1 MKTFGSGKFQYQV
14 VEPFFKRPRRA
25 AFIDGADVA
34 VDKDDNVYLFARSA
48 YAAVMVF
55 DKDGDF
61 LDSWGR
67 MGDDFGAPHGIT
79 VGPDGT
85 VYTAD
90 NQNHTLKVWT
100 KEGKLLLTLGRANQ
114 NAPVQS
120 GIPFNQPTHLS
131 VASNGDL
138 FGSDGY
144 QNSRVH
150 CFDPYGK
157 LKYSFGSHGTGPGQF
172 NCIHSLFIDW
182 TDNDKIYVA
191 DRYNCCVQFFTREG
205 DFLGR
210 WEGLHMPNHV
220 RRGPD
225 GNFYV
230 AELRHRMSIMSPEGE
245 VLARWGDEE
254 DLAIADRPGYD
265 YGVSALALPDSPS
278 RDPTLLSDGRPVSG
292 GVVGGDPGPGRFG
305 APHGIAVDSQ
315 GSIYVAEASE
325 QVMQVDRGQRTFQKF
340 VRVS

>member
-1 MKTFGSGKFQYQV
+1 LTTFGSGKFQYQV

-79 VGPDGT
+79 VGPDGN

-120 GIPFNQPTHLS
+120 GDPFNMPTHLS

-157 LKYSFGSHGTGPGQF
+157 LKFSWGGHGSGQGQF
-172 NCIHSLFIDW
+172 DTIHSVFVDYQ
-182 TDNDKIYVA
+182 DGDKVYAA
-191 DRYNCCVQFFTREG
+191 DRYNNRVQFFTPQGE
-205 DFLGR
+205 FLGE
-210 WEGLHMPNHV
+210 WTGLNLANSV
-220 RRGPD
+220 RRGTD

-230 AELRHRMSIMSPEGE
+230 AELDHRISVLSPEGE
-245 VLARWGDEE
+245 LLARWGDT
-254 DLAIADRPGYD
+254 
-265 YGVSALALPDSPS
+265 GVELDDSNIGSGLPTSPS
-278 RDPTLLSDGRPVSG
+278 RNPMLTGKVTHE
-292 GVVGGDPGPGRFG
+292 PGPGLFC
-305 APHGIAVDSQ
+305 APHGIAVDSE
-315 GSIYVAEASE
+315 GSIYVAEVSE
-325 QVMQVDRGQRTFQKF
+325 SWTGLDRGGRSIQKF
-340 VRVS
+340 VRS